1 MKQTAKPLA
10 AGFAAA
16 RIAAPTC
23 RRIGTLL
30 VAALLAGGCTADTGT
45 DQASAA
51 DDEATVFDPMVGTL
65 DKARAAGDG
74 LDARTDRLRGQ
85 IDGIGGGQDPD
96 QDQDQDP

>member
-1 MKQTAKPLA
+1 MKQTAKPPA

-30 VAALLAGGCTADTGT
+30 IAALLVGGCTADTGT

-51 DDEATVFDPMVGTL
+51 DD
-65 DKARAAGDG
+65 
-74 LDARTDRLRGQ
+74 
-85 IDGIGGGQDPD
+85 
-96 QDQDQDP
+96 